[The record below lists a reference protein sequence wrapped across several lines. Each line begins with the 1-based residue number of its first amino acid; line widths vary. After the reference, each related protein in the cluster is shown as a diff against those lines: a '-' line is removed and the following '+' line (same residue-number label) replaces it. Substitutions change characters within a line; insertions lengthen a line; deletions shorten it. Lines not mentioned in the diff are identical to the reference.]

1 PQQPSYGQPGQPG
14 QSGQPGQYGAAPPPY
29 GSSQPAYDPAQGGPG
44 YGGQQPY
51 GSGPAEPA
59 SPMGPP
65 PGGGGQ
71 RSNGPITAGII
82 IGGLV
87 VLALLGWG
95 ASTLIDGRDD
105 TIPTPTPTATD
116 PSEQPSDEPSEQPSD
131 EPSEEPSDQPEGGEL
146 YDLLTSEG
154 AQVDDADGNT
164 WTVQG
169 DWSEAGDLSADATE
183 A

>member
-1 PQQPSYGQPGQPG
+1 
-14 QSGQPGQYGAAPPPY
+14 
-29 GSSQPAYDPAQGGPG
+29 PAQGGPG

-51 GSGPAEPA
+51 GTGGGGPAEPA
-59 SPMGPP
+59 RPMGPP

-71 RSNGPITAGII
+71 RSNGPIIAGII

-87 VLALLGWG
+87 VLALLVWG
-95 ASTLIDGRDD
+95 ALTLIGGREG
-105 TIPTPTPTATD
+105 TIPPPAATATEPTDQPTGQPTGD
-116 PSEQPSDEPSEQPSD
+116 PSEQPT
-131 EPSEEPSDQPEGGEL
+131 DQPDGGEL

-154 AQVDDADGNT
+154 AEVEDVDGNT

-183 A
+183 AYTATYTSDAGELTFTAAS